1 MHTTVTLPV
10 QHPKLTLMNLWRDI
24 VNFKK
29 GFDHTEVLHVKFC
42 SDGVA
47 GDEIEDMSL
56 GYVDGIGRAI
66 VMHIVMSILSDEVT
80 ESTCWGEGV

>member
-1 MHTTVTLPV
+1 MTVPV
-10 QHPKLTLMNLWRDI
+10 PSAKRALMGRWRDI